1 MIELQPV
8 ESLQKLIKEM
18 EKVVIGRNKTFKK
31 LFTALITGG
40 HVLFEDLP
48 GIGKTTMVKAF
59 AKGLQCDFSRIQ
71 CTPDLLPSDILGGS
85 IFNPKTNE
93 FELRKGP
100 VFTNVLLVDEIN
112 RALPRTQSSLLECME
127 EGQVTI
133 EGETFPL
140 SKPFIVLATQNPV
153 DSEGTFPL
161 PEAQMDRFLMKIK
174 LGYPSVEEEEKML
187 LQVGDA
193 IPYEEITGIFT
204 PEELRILQSE
214 SEKVQIHESIVNYIA
229 RLAKKTREHSLVAVG
244 VSPRASKALYKAVK
258 AWAFIHN
265 RSYVTPDDVKDML
278 LAVWGHRLILTTE
291 ARMKEMNTEE
301 ILEEIMSSV
310 DVPKETGLK

>member
-1 MIELQPV
+1 MQLQSV
-8 ESLQKLIKEM
+8 NALEKLINEM

-31 LFTALITGG
+31 LFAALITGG

-59 AKGLQCDFSRIQ
+59 ARGLQCDFSRIQ
-71 CTPDLLPSDILGGS
+71 CTPDLLPSDILGAS

-133 EGETFPL
+133 EGETFAL

-174 LGYPSVEEEEKML
+174 LGYPSLEEEEKML
-187 LQVGDA
+187 LQVGDT
-193 IPYEEITGIFT
+193 IPYEEITGVFT

-214 SEKVQIHESIVNYIA
+214 SEKVQINKSIVNYIA
-229 RLAKKTREHSLVAVG
+229 RLAKETRAHRFVTVG

-258 AWAFIHN
+258 AWAFIHH

-278 LAVWGHRLILTTE
+278 IAVWGHRLLLTTE
-291 ARMKEMNTEE
+291 ARMKEMNTER

-310 DVPKETGLK
+310 DVPKETGLQ